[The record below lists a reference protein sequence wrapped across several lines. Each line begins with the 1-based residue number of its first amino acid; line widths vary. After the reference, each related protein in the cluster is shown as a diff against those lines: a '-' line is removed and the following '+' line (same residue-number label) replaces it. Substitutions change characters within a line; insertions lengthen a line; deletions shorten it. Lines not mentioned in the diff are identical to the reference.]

1 MSIRVGI
8 NGFGRIGRN
17 VLRAALDD
25 ESIEFAAVNDI
36 TDPGTLAHLLQYDS
50 VLGNLS
56 EPVSVEG
63 NRMQVGRRSFAVLS
77 ERDPGALPWR
87 DLGVDVVV
95 ESTGLFTKRDDAG
108 KHLAAGAKRVIITAP
123 AKGPDLTLVLGVND
137 DSYDPAAHRIIS
149 NASCT
154 TNCLAPVAKV
164 LHDSFGFR
172 RGWMTTVH
180 AYTNDQR
187 LLDLPHK
194 DLRRARAAAVS
205 MIPTT
210 TGAAAAVGQ
219 VLPALKGRL
228 DGIAMRV
235 PTPNVSVVDLVAEVE
250 RTASAETVNAAFA
263 EAAAGRLSG
272 ILQLSTKPLVSID
285 FRGNPHSSIVDAD
298 YTRVMDGNLVK
309 ILSWYDNEWA
319 IRRAASTSSGF
330 SPRRAVNLRGGQVLD
345 SAARSGG
352 QARSDSRRLQ
362 RAAPRRRGRRRHPHP
377 CRSAHHPPRARTRR
391 DRGAGLPP
399 RTAQG
404 RTAA

>member
-25 ESIEFAAVNDI
+25 GGIEFAAVNDI
-36 TDPGTLAHLLQYDS
+36 TSPATLAHLLQYDS

-56 EPVSVEG
+56 EPVSVDG
-63 NRMQVGRRSFAVLS
+63 DRLRVGGRSFTVLS
-77 ERDPGALPWR
+77 ERDPGALPWA

-137 DSYDPAAHRIIS
+137 ENYDPAAHRIIS

-164 LHDSFGFR
+164 LHDGFGFR

-194 DLRRARAAAVS
+194 DLRRARAAGVS

-210 TGAAAAVGQ
+210 TGAAVAVGE
-219 VLPALKGRL
+219 VLPALKGKL

-250 RTASAETVNAAFA
+250 QPATAETVNAAFA
-263 EAAAGRLSG
+263 AAEAGRLNG
-272 ILQLSTKPLVSID
+272 ILQLSSAPLVSID
-285 FRGNPHSSIVDAD
+285 FRGNPHSSIVDAA
-298 YTRVMDGNLVK
+298 YTSVMDGNFVK
-309 ILSWYDNEWA
+309 ILSWYDNEWGY
-319 IRRAASTSSGF
+319 SS
-330 SPRRAVNLRGGQVLD
+330 RCVDLIKLLGQK
-345 SAARSGG
+345 
-352 QARSDSRRLQ
+352 
-362 RAAPRRRGRRRHPHP
+362 
-377 CRSAHHPPRARTRR
+377 
-391 DRGAGLPP
+391 GL
-399 RTAQG
+399 
-404 RTAA
+404 